1 METDPIFGS
10 RETVIIGHRG
20 CGRGIVDG
28 CSENTLESF
37 LTAIELGVEWLEVD
51 VRRTADDIL
60 VVAHD
65 PAEPDGVF
73 YADITG
79 DQAGDR
85 GALRLE
91 ELLDALPADVGVDF
105 DLKTSMEDATRER
118 TATTAARLAPVATR
132 EARRRPSLVTSF
144 DPGAL
149 DITRE
154 LAPGVPRGLL
164 TWLDFPIDHAVAAA
178 GHLDV
183 QVLASHCGSLRADSS
198 EPEPSRRPLDYVVD
212 IVHQSGREFLA
223 WCPGPEFAEQL
234 VDAGAD
240 ALCVNNVG
248 EVIATFT
255 AAVGGRHDLP
265 QIDRQSA

>member
-1 METDPIFGS
+1 MGMDPIFGS
-10 RETVIIGHRG
+10 REPVIIGHRG

-37 LTAIELGVEWLEVD
+37 LMAIELGVEWLEVD

-91 ELLDALPADVGVDF
+91 ELLDALPADIGVDF

-118 TATTAARLAPVATR
+118 TATTAARLAPVASR

-164 TWLDFPIDHAVAAA
+164 TWLDFPIDQAVAAA

-183 QVLASHCGSLRADSS
+183 QVLASHCGSLRPDSS

-223 WCPGPEFAEQL
+223 WCPGPDFAEEL

-255 AAVGGRHDLP
+255 AAVGGRHDLSE
-265 QIDRQSA
+265 IDRQSA

>member
-1 METDPIFGS
+1 MGMDPIFGS
-10 RETVIIGHRG
+10 REPVIIGHRG

-37 LTAIELGVEWLEVD
+37 LMAIELGVEWLEVD

-91 ELLDALPADVGVDF
+91 ELLDALPADIGVDF

-118 TATTAARLAPVATR
+118 TATTAARLAPVASR

-164 TWLDFPIDHAVAAA
+164 TWLDFPIDQAVAAA

-183 QVLASHCGSLRADSS
+183 QVLASHCGSLRPDSS

-223 WCPGPEFAEQL
+223 WCPGPDFAEEL

-255 AAVGGRHDLP
+255 AAVGGRHDLS
-265 QIDRQSA
+265 QFDRQSA

>member
-1 METDPIFGS
+1 MAGELLFGP
-10 RETVIIGHRG
+10 RPPAIIGHRG
-20 CGRGIVDG
+20 CGRGVVDG
-28 CSENTLESF
+28 CTENTLESF
-37 LTAIELGVEWLEVD
+37 LTAIDLGVDWVEVD

-60 VVAHD
+60 VIAHN

-79 DQAGDR
+79 EQAFDR

-91 ELLDALPADVGVDF
+91 ELLDALPPDVGVDL

-118 TATTAARLAPVATR
+118 TATTAALLAPVAKH
-132 EARRRPSLVTSF
+132 EAGQRPLLVTSF

-164 TWLDFPIDHAVAAA
+164 TWLDFPIGQAVAAA

-183 QVLASHCGSLRADSS
+183 QVLATHCGSLRPNAI
-198 EPEPSRRPLDYVVD
+198 EPEPSRRPLEYIVD

-223 WCPGPEFAEQL
+223 WCPGPEFAEEL
-234 VDAGAD
+234 IDAGAD
-240 ALCVNNVG
+240 ALCVNNPGKVL
-248 EVIATFT
+248 ATM
-255 AAVGGRHDLP
+255 AAS
-265 QIDRQSA
+265 SAPETN

>member
-1 METDPIFGS
+1 MDNHLVFGS
-10 RETVIIGHRG
+10 REPVVIGHRG

-28 CSENTLESF
+28 CVENTLESF
-37 LTAIELGVEWLEVD
+37 LVAIELGVDWLEVD

-91 ELLDALPADVGVDF
+91 ELLDALPANVGVDF
-105 DLKTSMEDATRER
+105 DLKTSMEDATRQR
-118 TATTAARLAPVATR
+118 SATTAAQLAPIAQR
-132 EARRRPSLVTSF
+132 EARSRPLLVTSF

-149 DITRE
+149 DIIRE

-164 TWLDFPIDHAVAAA
+164 TWLDFPIDQAVAAA

-183 QVLASHCGSLRADSS
+183 QVLASHCGSLRPNTI
-198 EPEPSRRPLDYVVD
+198 EPDPPLRPLEYVVD

-223 WCPGPEFAEQL
+223 WCPGPEFAAEL

-240 ALCVNNVG
+240 ALCVNDAG
-248 EVIATFT
+248 KVIATFA
-255 AAVGGRHDLP
+255 AAVGV
-265 QIDRQSA
+265 AE

>member
-1 METDPIFGS
+1 MDSNLVFGS
-10 RETVIIGHRG
+10 PEPVIIGHRG

-28 CSENTLESF
+28 CTENTLESF
-37 LTAIELGVEWLEVD
+37 LIAIELGVEWLEVD

-85 GALRLE
+85 GTLRLE
-91 ELLDALPADVGVDF
+91 ELLDALPADLGVDF

-118 TATTAARLAPVATR
+118 IATTAARLAPVAKR
-132 EARRRPSLVTSF
+132 EGRRRPLLVTSL

-149 DITRE
+149 DITRQ

-164 TWLDFPIDHAVAAA
+164 TWLDFPIGQAVAAA

-183 QVLASHCGSLRADSS
+183 QVLASHCGSLRSNTI
-198 EPEPSRRPLDYVVD
+198 EPEPSRRPLAYVVD

-223 WCPGPEFAEQL
+223 WCPGPEFAEEL

-240 ALCVNNVG
+240 ALCVDNVG
-248 EVIATFT
+248 EVIASFT
-255 AAVGGRHDLP
+255 AAAG
-265 QIDRQSA
+265 AAE

>member
-1 METDPIFGS
+1 MESNLVFESHGP
-10 RETVIIGHRG
+10 VIIGHRG

-28 CSENTLESF
+28 YTENTLDSF
-37 LTAIELGVEWLEVD
+37 LGAVELGVKWLEVD

-60 VVAHD
+60 VVAHH

-79 DQAGDR
+79 DQAEDR
-85 GALRLE
+85 GALWLE
-91 ELLDALPADVGVDF
+91 ELLDALPPDVGVEF

-118 TATTAARLAPVATR
+118 TATTAARLAPVAKR
-132 EARRRPSLVTSF
+132 EARLRPLLVTSF

-164 TWLDFPIDHAVAAA
+164 TWLDFPIGQAVAAA

-183 QVLASHCGSLRADSS
+183 QVLAAHCGSLRPNTI
-198 EPEPSRRPLDYVVD
+198 EPEPSRRSLDYVVD
-212 IVHQSGREFLA
+212 IVHRSGREFLA
-223 WCPGPEFAEQL
+223 WCPGPEFAAEL

-240 ALCVNNVG
+240 ALCVDNVG
-248 EVIATFT
+248 EVIATLT
-255 AAVGGRHDLP
+255 AAVG
-265 QIDRQSA
+265 AAE